1 MHIKLENAFVVDAP
15 VEDVWRTLQD
25 VPRIA
30 PCMPGAELEESG
42 GEGVYRGF
50 VRLRIGPAQ
59 LQFKG
64 EATFYDFDQA
74 AHSMKMR
81 SRAADTKGRGGVA
94 TEMKFALRSQD
105 KATYVDVVT
114 DLTVTGSLAQ
124 YGRGV
129 GLVKDV
135 ANEITRQFSQNLQ
148 KVLSHSSS
156 KVEPA
161 SIAPDASLPAAKPIS
176 GFRLMLAAL
185 RASIRRWWNSK
196 AGETKT

>member
-15 VEDVWRTLQD
+15 IEDVWRTLQD

-30 PCMPGAELEESG
+30 PCMPGAELEESAG
-42 GEGVYRGF
+42 KGVYRGF
-50 VRLRIGPAQ
+50 VKLRIGPAQ

-64 EATFYDFDQA
+64 EATFYDVDQA

-81 SRAADTKGRGGVA
+81 SRASDTKGRGGVA
-94 TEMKFALRSQD
+94 TEMKFALRLHD
-105 KATYVDVVT
+105 KATTVDVVT

-135 ANEITRQFSQNLQ
+135 ANEITRQFSQNLLN
-148 KVLSHSSS
+148 VLSHSSS
-156 KVEPA
+156 KGESAVIA
-161 SIAPDASLPAAKPIS
+161 SDAPLPAAKPIS
-176 GFRLMLAAL
+176 GLSLMFAVL
-185 RASIRRWWNSK
+185 RASICRWWNSK